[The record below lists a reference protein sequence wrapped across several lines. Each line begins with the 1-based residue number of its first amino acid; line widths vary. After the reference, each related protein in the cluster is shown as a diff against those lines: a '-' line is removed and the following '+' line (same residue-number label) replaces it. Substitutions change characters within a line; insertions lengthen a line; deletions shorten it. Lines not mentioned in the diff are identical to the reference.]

1 MIALEL
7 NITQKK
13 FRDNKNFTTNI
24 YRIQANDSIMRGYLC
39 FGRKGKP
46 SRDYVN
52 VFSPHENEK
61 IIKYYW
67 NIFGNSK
74 LKDLFMNRF

>member
-46 SRDYVN
+46 SCDYVN
-52 VFSPHENEK
+52 VFSPYENEK